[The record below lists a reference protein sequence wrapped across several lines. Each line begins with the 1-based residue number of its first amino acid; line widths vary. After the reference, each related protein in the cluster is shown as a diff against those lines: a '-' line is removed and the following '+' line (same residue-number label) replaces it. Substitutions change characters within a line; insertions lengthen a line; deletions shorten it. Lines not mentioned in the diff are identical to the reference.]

1 VQRLAEVVRRKHLAL
16 ATESNCCAWLRR
28 YCGFVGGLPVHLPS
42 EHELERLLTVLTQ
55 EDVGDGLQNQAFIK
69 FTSRVFNIKSIASKD
84 MAGEGAGHHTRGAR
98 APRNGMAHLKSVRR
112 DAERGGR
119 DARAPQTPAFRG
131 FK

>member
-1 VQRLAEVVRRKHLAL
+1 
-16 ATESNCCAWLRR
+16 
-28 YCGFVGGLPVHLPS
+28 
-42 EHELERLLTVLTQ
+42 
-55 EDVGDGLQNQAFIK
+55 
-69 FTSRVFNIKSIASKD
+69 

>member
-1 VQRLAEVVRRKHLAL
+1 M
-16 ATESNCCAWLRR
+16 
-28 YCGFVGGLPVHLPS
+28 HLPS